1 LTPPPTCILGYAQAN
16 YPCESLVMLL
26 VGNQI
31 LKGGNG
37 NQLYLQEGKM
47 KFSKT
52 LLVVSLAMTFQEVYA
67 QGSII
72 NESKEFDKDAEIQLT
87 ESSSEANGRFVG
99 IEANDNDYQIKISQ
113 GSSLLIKGGQS
124 SSDVSRVYGIS
135 AQNKF
140 SLTLE
145 GNSSFELGSNNVDLR
160 AIRAMGDITVK
171 GSTSLSL
178 SSDSGL
184 IVGLDVWNS
193 ANVNISGSDFVIN
206 ATSESG
212 RIMGIQNWNSE
223 GGVVNLDSEN
233 IRIVT
238 DNSNSNSLNQ
248 GLLSYQSTTNFNG
261 NTYIEVLGGSEDAY
275 GIDVQCDPGLPH
287 DTVVNLRGTQTKIVV
302 HGKADS
308 VAVRPS
314 GATGFVNITSDIVDL
329 SASSTNG
336 PAFGIRVQYG
346 ASLAMTNTN
355 ASVNISAKADNKH
368 AIAVFNTTY
377 GGGGTIQF
385 GLTNIEANSITLQAA
400 GKDAFGVVSA
410 VRNDKE
416 DGTLVNLTNENE
428 GVSLKGQ
435 TTVNTTSSSGF
446 SIGIV
451 VSNANEKN
459 LELKNKVTAA
469 DITVNSLAQN
479 GGAAYA
485 VYLNDNGR
493 LELGRARLSA
503 VSDSGKAVGI
513 YNNGSVVKFSGDSVV
528 QAETALQGNGTVNV
542 ETGAILTLDGKI
554 VKDEWT
560 GIINANGKV
569 AYGVAESIAASD
581 LANANDG
588 TLLVIAGTEIAGN
601 VNVGTVM
608 TRDAT
613 AASHSLKVGSDGTI
627 LVRATDSYDGTSPLI
642 KVDSVRA
649 EKGSTVHLLNAAA
662 VAEGTKVFES
672 NDADE
677 DSLEDY
683 LFTTDNFLKK
693 VENNRIVG
701 EKSTNVFGSDLL
713 IPNVV
718 DAAVNAANNEGADRI
733 LGLTNK
739 ALTQAQSLKAI
750 HQFALMVPASGA
762 QSTAINV
769 ANLQLDVIDT
779 HASKLALHAEDKVGA
794 DLWIDLNGFLSKTND
809 YSAGSAK
816 FGYKSDL
823 AGVTIGSDYSFGN
836 GYAAGVSV
844 AFGKGSVRGQ
854 GEGSGVKNDVDYY
867 GVNLYGVWSNDYF
880 NTIGSVGYLQTKN
893 EIKTQ
898 GFKGKPDAKTVS
910 VGVRFEKPLALNEAI
925 TVTPHLGV
933 RYKHVKLDSFN
944 AGGFKYTTEKAD
956 IVEMPFGVAFNANLK
971 APCGADVKPFVDL
984 TIAPNFGDRKVSNKI
999 ALAGTTASDSFDARI
1014 ANNAM
1019 YNAKVGVNAVKGSHT
1034 FGLNYGIGGGNRGRV
1049 DQTLQARYTYRF

>member
-1 LTPPPTCILGYAQAN
+1 
-16 YPCESLVMLL
+16 
-26 VGNQI
+26 
-31 LKGGNG
+31 
-37 NQLYLQEGKM
+37 M
-47 KFSKT
+47 KFSRSVLAVS
-52 LLVVSLAMTFQEVYA
+52 LLVALQGVQA

-72 NESKEFDKDAEIQLT
+72 NENKVFEEDIEIQVDAVSS
-87 ESSSEANGRFVG
+87 ESSEKSNVYVG
-99 IEANDNDYQIKISQ
+99 IEANNSDSKIVVSPGASLLVTGNQ
-113 GSSLLIKGGQS
+113 SSLGQAA
-124 SSDVSRVYGIS
+124 DRLYGIS
-135 AQNKF
+135 SQNKNSF
-140 SLTLE
+140 ILE
-145 GNSSFELGSNNVDLR
+145 GNSTINLMAETAQVRG
-160 AIRAMGDITVK
+160 IRAYSDISMK
-171 GSTSLSL
+171 GSVQLNLVSE
-178 SSDSGL
+178 SG
-184 IVGLDVWNS
+184 IVVGLDGGNT
-193 ANVNISGSDFVIN
+193 AQIDISGDSFVVN
-206 ATSESG
+206 AESTSG
-212 RIMGIQNWNSE
+212 RIIGIQNYNRAGAE
-223 GGVVNLDSEN
+223 INLNSEN
-233 IRIVT
+233 IVIRT
-238 DNSNSNSLNQ
+238 NNSSSKDSEAFNQ
-248 GLLSYQSTTNFNG
+248 ALLSFQSTTNFNG
-261 NTYIEVLGGSEDAY
+261 NTFIEVYGGVADTY
-275 GIDVQCDPGLPH
+275 GIDIQCDPKNPY
-287 DTVVNLRGTQTKIVV
+287 DSVVNLNGKITKIAVN
-302 HGKADS
+302 GQKQA
-308 VAVRPS
+308 VAIRPS
-314 GATGFVNITSDIVDL
+314 GVPGYLSINSDIVDL
-329 SASSTNG
+329 SSSTVAG
-336 PAFGIRVQYG
+336 LSMGARVQYG
-346 ASLAMTNTN
+346 ATL
-355 ASVNISAKADNKH
+355 NISNPSADVRISAETQESH
-368 AIAVFNTTY
+368 AIAIYSSTY
-377 GGGGTIQF
+377 GGDGTFQF
-385 GLTNIEANSITLQAA
+385 GKTNIEAKKISLIAK
-400 GKDAFGVVSA
+400 GKNAYGIVSA
-410 VRNDKE
+410 VRNHPEK
-416 DGTLVNLTNENE
+416 GYLVDLTNDGE
-428 GVSLKGQ
+428 GVFLKGE
-435 TTVNTTSSSGF
+435 THINTVSQDGL
-446 SIGIV
+446 SIGIA
-451 VSNANEKN
+451 VSNKTNPEIK
-459 LELKNKVTAA
+459 LDLKNKVVAS
-469 DITVNSLAQN
+469 DVTVASEAKN
-479 GGAAYA
+479 GGTAFA
-485 VYLNDNGR
+485 VYLNDNGK
-493 LELGRARLSA
+493 LELENARLSA
-503 VSDSGKAVGI
+503 VSDDGKAVGI
-513 YNNGSVVKFSGDSVV
+513 YNNNGSIVKFTGNSFV
-528 QAETALQGNGTVNV
+528 QAETALQGNGTVDV
-542 ETGAILTLDGKI
+542 ETGAVLTLDGKI
-554 VKDEWT
+554 LKDDWT
-560 GIINANGKV
+560 GVINANGKV

-581 LANANDG
+581 LANAIDG

-608 TRDAT
+608 TRDTT

-649 EKGSTVHLLNAAA
+649 EKGSTVHLLNAAV
-662 VAEGTKVFES
+662 VAEGTKIFES

-701 EKSTNVFGSDLL
+701 EKSANVFGSDLL
-713 IPNVV
+713 ISNVV

-750 HQFALMVPASGA
+750 HQIALMVPASGA

-956 IVEMPFGVAFNANLK
+956 IVEVPFGVAFNANLK

>member
-1 LTPPPTCILGYAQAN
+1 
-16 YPCESLVMLL
+16 
-26 VGNQI
+26 
-31 LKGGNG
+31 
-37 NQLYLQEGKM
+37 M

-52 LLVVSLAMTFQEVYA
+52 VLAISLALAFQGANA
-67 QGSII
+67 QGSVL
-72 NESKEFDKDAEIQLT
+72 NENKVYEQNTEILIDKAS
-87 ESSSEANGRFVG
+87 ESTSENPTRFVG
-99 IEANDNDYQIKISQ
+99 IEASQSGDYEVTISQ
-113 GSSLLIKGGQS
+113 GSSLAVLGDQSQLSGVVERLYGAVSHKGTSLLIEGVTKFNLSATTAEIRGLRNLGGSLSVTGTTSLELQS
-124 SSDVSRVYGIS
+124 ESARVYGIDIW
-135 AQNKF
+135 
-140 SLTLE
+140 
-145 GNSSFELGSNNVDLR
+145 LGTTTHVS
-160 AIRAMGDITVK
+160 
-171 GSTSLSL
+171 GSTSVTLRSQKGDL
-178 SSDSGL
+178 YGVTIGEGSQFIASG
-184 IVGLDVWNS
+184 NE
-193 ANVNISGSDFVIN
+193 FVID
-206 ATSESG
+206 AKSEDS
-212 RIMGIQNWNSE
+212 RIYGLFAYDTQGSILNF
-223 GGVVNLDSEN
+223 DSEN
-233 IRIVT
+233 TRIIT
-238 DNSNSNSLNQ
+238 DNSNGNALNQ
-248 GLLSYQSTTNFNG
+248 AVLSYQSTTNFNG
-261 NTYIEVLGGSEDAY
+261 NTFIDVFGGTQDAY
-275 GIDVQCDPGLPH
+275 GIDVQCDPKLPY
-287 DTVVNLRGTQTKIVV
+287 DTIVNLRGNVTKITVR
-302 HGKADS
+302 GKADA

-314 GATGFVNITSDIVDL
+314 GATGFVTITSDTVDL
-329 SASSTNG
+329 SASSANG
-336 PAFGIRVQYG
+336 GAFGAQVQYG
-346 ASLAMTNTN
+346 ASLAIANIN
-355 ASVNISAKADNKH
+355 ANVKLSAEAENKH
-368 AIAVFNTTY
+368 AIALFNTTY
-377 GGGGTIQF
+377 GGSQTIQYGF
-385 GLTNIEANSITLQAA
+385 TNIEAKTVTLHAVGKQAY
-400 GKDAFGVVSA
+400 GIVSA
-410 VRNDKE
+410 VRNDKNN
-416 DGTLVNLTNENE
+416 GTLVNLTNENE
-428 GVSLKGQ
+428 GISIKGQ
-435 TTVNTTSSSGF
+435 TTVNTISKGGLSV
-446 SIGIV
+446 GIV
-451 VSNANEKN
+451 VSNDNEKD
-459 LELKNKVTAA
+459 LDLKNKVIVA
-469 DITVNSLAQN
+469 DIIVNSQAQD
-479 GGAAYA
+479 GGSAYA
-485 VYLNDNGR
+485 VYLNDKGK
-493 LELGRARLSA
+493 LELGNAKLFA
-503 VSDSGKAVGI
+503 KTDGGQAIGI
-513 YNNGSVVKFSGDSVV
+513 FNNNGSVIKFTGESVV

-542 ETGAILTLDGKI
+542 ETGAVLTLDGKI
-554 VKDEWT
+554 LKDADGWT
-560 GIINANGKV
+560 GVINTNGKV
-569 AYGVAESIAASD
+569 AYGVAESIAAAD
-581 LANANDG
+581 LANASEG

-601 VNVGTVM
+601 VNVGTVV
-608 TRDAT
+608 TREGAS
-613 AASHSLKVGSDGTI
+613 ASHSLKVGSDGTV

-672 NDADE
+672 NDSDE

-701 EKSTNVFGSDLL
+701 EKSANVFGSDLL

-750 HQFALMVPASGA
+750 HQIALMVPASGA

-779 HASKLALHAEDKVGA
+779 HASKLAFHPEDKVGA

-971 APCGADVKPFVDL
+971 APCGAEVKPFVDL

-999 ALAGTTASDSFDARI
+999 ALAGTTASDTFDARI

>member
-1 LTPPPTCILGYAQAN
+1 
-16 YPCESLVMLL
+16 
-26 VGNQI
+26 
-31 LKGGNG
+31 
-37 NQLYLQEGKM
+37 M

-52 LLVVSLAMTFQEVYA
+52 VLAVSLFTAIQSAYA
-67 QGSII
+67 QGTIL
-72 NESKEFDKDAEIQLT
+72 NQDKKFSENVEIKID
-87 ESSSEANGRFVG
+87 ENSSETDINKTIRKVG
-99 IEANDNDYQIKISQ
+99 IEASDNKDVSIKITNDALLTILGDQ
-113 GSSLLIKGGQS
+113 GSLSKDDRLYGIASQKGSNLSIKGNSAFKLDTS
-124 SSDVSRVYGIS
+124 SI
-135 AQNKF
+135 
-140 SLTLE
+140 
-145 GNSSFELGSNNVDLR
+145 DLR
-160 AIRAMGDITVK
+160 AIRANG
-171 GSTSLSL
+171 
-178 SSDSGL
+178 
-184 IVGLDVWNS
+184 
-193 ANVNISGSDFVIN
+193 NISIDGLTTLNLYSKTGSIYAIEIWSDANFSASGEELSIVAKSDGGAQIRGVHNWGGSVADFNSKKTSIHVESPISKSNLFGVN
-206 ATSESG
+206 A
-212 RIMGIQNWNSE
+212 NSS
-223 GGVVNLDSEN
+223 V
-233 IRIVT
+233 
-238 DNSNSNSLNQ
+238 
-248 GLLSYQSTTNFNG
+248 TNFNG
-261 NTYIEVLGGSEDAY
+261 
-275 GIDVQCDPGLPH
+275 DVEIKVVAGEGAGFGVNVECAPGD
-287 DTVVNLRGTQTKIVV
+287 DTLVNFNGENTKILITGDEDGV
-302 HGKADS
+302 GL
-308 VAVRPS
+308 RPS
-314 GATGFVNITSDIVDL
+314 GGAGVINVKSAFLNILVNTQNS
-329 SASSTNG
+329 SALGT
-336 PAFGIRVQYG
+336 RVQYG
-346 ASLAMTNTN
+346 ASLKISNRD
-355 ASVNISAKADNKH
+355 SVVGIVTESESAKAVSLLNATWGEKSKND
-368 AIAVFNTTY
+368 F
-377 GGGGTIQF
+377 QF
-385 GLTNIEANSITLQAA
+385 GSTEIDAKELSLSAKGAH
-400 GKDAFGVVSA
+400 AFG
-410 VRNDKE
+410 
-416 DGTLVNLTNENE
+416 LVNAVVTGHIVDKVGLKDGVFINADTTINSTSTSKE
-428 GVSLKGQ
+428 GISVGIAALNTKLGTETPKSKVIVSKA
-435 TTVNTTSSSGF
+435 TVTSF
-446 SIGIV
+446 
-451 VSNANEKN
+451 
-459 LELKNKVTAA
+459 
-469 DITVNSLAQN
+469 AQN
-479 GGAAYA
+479 GGIAYA
-485 VYLNDNGR
+485 TYLDDAGYI
-493 LELGRARLSA
+493 ELGTSRLTA
-503 VSDSGKAVGI
+503 VSDGGKAIGI
-513 YNNGSVVKFSGDSVV
+513 YNNNGSVIKFTGDSFV

-542 ETGAILTLDGKI
+542 ESGAVLTLDGKI
-554 VKDEWT
+554 NKDEWT
-560 GIINANGKV
+560 GIINANGKL
-569 AYGVAESIAASD
+569 AYGVAESIATSD

-588 TLLVIAGTEIAGN
+588 TLLVLAGTELAGN
-601 VNVGTVM
+601 VNVGTVV
-608 TRDAT
+608 TRDA
-613 AASHSLKVGSDGTI
+613 AATSNFLKVASDGTV
-627 LVRATDSYDGTSPLI
+627 LVRATESYDGTSPLI

-649 EKGSTVHLLNAAA
+649 EKGSMVHLLNAAA
-662 VAEGTKVFES
+662 IAEGTKVFES

-683 LFTTDNFLKK
+683 LFTTDHFLKK

-701 EKSTNVFGSDLL
+701 EKSANVFGSDLL

-750 HQFALMVPASGA
+750 HQIALMIPASGA

-779 HASKLALHAEDKVGA
+779 HASKLAFHAEDKVGA

-809 YSAGSAK
+809 YTAGSAK

-880 NTIGSVGYLQTKN
+880 NAIGSVGYLQTKN

-956 IVEMPFGVAFNANLK
+956 IVEVPFGVAFNANLK
-971 APCGADVKPFVDL
+971 APCGADVKPFIDL

>member
-1 LTPPPTCILGYAQAN
+1 
-16 YPCESLVMLL
+16 
-26 VGNQI
+26 
-31 LKGGNG
+31 
-37 NQLYLQEGKM
+37 M

-52 LLVVSLAMTFQEVYA
+52 VLAISLALAFQGANA
-67 QGSII
+67 QGSVL
-72 NESKEFDKDAEIQLT
+72 NENKVYEQNTEILIDKAS
-87 ESSSEANGRFVG
+87 ESTSENPTRFVG
-99 IEANDNDYQIKISQ
+99 IEASQSGDYEVTISQ
-113 GSSLLIKGGQS
+113 GSSLAVLGDQSQLSGVVERLYGAVSHKGTSLLIEGVTKFNLSTTTAEIRGLRNLGGSLSVTGTTSLELQS
-124 SSDVSRVYGIS
+124 ESARVYGIDIW
-135 AQNKF
+135 
-140 SLTLE
+140 
-145 GNSSFELGSNNVDLR
+145 LGTTTHVS
-160 AIRAMGDITVK
+160 
-171 GSTSLSL
+171 GSTSVTLRSQKGDL
-178 SSDSGL
+178 YGVTIGEGSQFIASG
-184 IVGLDVWNS
+184 NE
-193 ANVNISGSDFVIN
+193 FVID
-206 ATSESG
+206 AKSEDS
-212 RIMGIQNWNSE
+212 RIYGLFAYDTQGSILNF
-223 GGVVNLDSEN
+223 DSEN
-233 IRIVT
+233 TRIIT
-238 DNSNSNSLNQ
+238 DNSNGNALNQ
-248 GLLSYQSTTNFNG
+248 AVLSYQSTTNFNG
-261 NTYIEVLGGSEDAY
+261 NTFIDVFGGTQDAY
-275 GIDVQCDPGLPH
+275 GIDVQCDPKLPY
-287 DTVVNLRGTQTKIVV
+287 DTIVNLRGNVTKITVR
-302 HGKADS
+302 GKADA

-314 GATGFVNITSDIVDL
+314 GATGFVTITSDTVDL
-329 SASSTNG
+329 SASSANG
-336 PAFGIRVQYG
+336 GAFGAQVQYG
-346 ASLAMTNTN
+346 ASLAIANIN
-355 ASVNISAKADNKH
+355 ANVKLSAEAENKY
-368 AIAVFNTTY
+368 AIALYNTTY
-377 GGGGTIQF
+377 GGSNTIQF
-385 GLTNIEANSITLQAA
+385 GFTNIEAKVITLQAV
-400 GKDAFGVVSA
+400 GKEAYGIVSA
-410 VRNDKE
+410 VRNDKKN
-416 DGTLVNLTNENE
+416 GTLVNLTNENE

-435 TTVNTTSSSGF
+435 TTVNTISSGGL

-451 VSNANEKN
+451 VSNANETN
-459 LELKNKVTAA
+459 LELKNKVTVA
-469 DITVNSLAQN
+469 DIEVNSLAQN
-479 GGAAYA
+479 GGTAYA
-485 VYLNDNGR
+485 VYLNDDGK
-493 LELGRARLSA
+493 LELGSARLSA

-513 YNNGSVVKFSGDSVV
+513 YNNGSVVKFAGDSVV

-554 VKDEWT
+554 IKDEWT

-601 VNVGTVM
+601 VNVGSVV

-613 AASHSLKVGSDGTI
+613 TVSHSLKVASGGTV
-627 LVRATDSYDGTSPLI
+627 LVRATDSYDGISPLI
-642 KVDSVRA
+642 KVDSVRT

-701 EKSTNVFGSDLL
+701 EKSANVFGSDLL

-750 HQFALMVPASGA
+750 HQIALMVPASGA

-779 HASKLALHAEDKVGA
+779 HASKLAFHAEDKVGA

-823 AGVTIGSDYSFGN
+823 AGVTVGSDYFFGN

-880 NTIGSVGYLQTKN
+880 NTIGSVGYLQNKN
-893 EIKTQ
+893 EIKTL

-925 TVTPHLGV
+925 TVTPHLGI

-956 IVEMPFGVAFNANLK
+956 IVEVPFGVAFNANLK
-971 APCGADVKPFVDL
+971 APCGADIKPFVDL

-1034 FGLNYGIGGGNRGRV
+1034 FGLNYGIGGGNRDRV

>member
-1 LTPPPTCILGYAQAN
+1 
-16 YPCESLVMLL
+16 
-26 VGNQI
+26 
-31 LKGGNG
+31 
-37 NQLYLQEGKM
+37 M
-47 KFSKT
+47 KFSRSVLAVS
-52 LLVVSLAMTFQEVYA
+52 LLVALQGVQA

-72 NESKEFDKDAEIQLT
+72 NENKVFEEDIEIQVDAVSS
-87 ESSSEANGRFVG
+87 ESSEKSNIYVG
-99 IEANDNDYQIKISQ
+99 IEANNRDSKIVVSPGASLLVTGTQ
-113 GSSLLIKGGQS
+113 SSLGQGA
-124 SSDVSRVYGIS
+124 DRLYGIS
-135 AQNKF
+135 AQNKN
-140 SLTLE
+140 SLILE
-145 GNSSFELGSNNVDLR
+145 GNTIVNLIGETAQVRGLR
-160 AIRAMGDITVK
+160 AYSDMSIS
-171 GSTSLSL
+171 GSIQLNL
-178 SSDSGL
+178 VSDSG
-184 IVGLDVWNS
+184 IVVGLDGGNT
-193 ANVNISGSDFVIN
+193 AQIDISGKTFAIDAKSS
-206 ATSESG
+206 TG
-212 RIMGIQNWNSE
+212 RIIGIQNFNR
-223 GGVVNLDSEN
+223 GGAEINLDSEN
-233 IRIVT
+233 IVIKT
-238 DNSNSNSLNQ
+238 NNTGAGKEAYNQ
-248 GLLSYQSTTNFNG
+248 AVLGYQSTTNFNG
-261 NTYIEVLGGSEDAY
+261 NTFMEVIGGSDDSY
-275 GIDVQCDPGLPH
+275 GVDVQCDPGLPY
-287 DTVVNLRGTQTKIVV
+287 DTIVNLRGDQTKIAV
-302 HGKADS
+302 HGEGYS

-314 GATGFVNITSDIVDL
+314 GATGFVNITSSTVDL
-329 SASSTNG
+329 SASSTNAG
-336 PAFGIRVQYG
+336 AFGVRVQYG
-346 ASLAMTNTN
+346 ASLTIANIN
-355 ASVNISAKADNKH
+355 ANVNLSARAENKY
-368 AIAVFNTTY
+368 AIALYNTTY
-377 GGGGTIQF
+377 GGSNTIQF
-385 GLTNIEANSITLQAA
+385 GFTNIEAKAITLQAV
-400 GKDAFGVVSA
+400 GKEAYGIVSA
-410 VRNDKE
+410 VRNDKKN
-416 DGTLVNLTNENE
+416 GTLVNLTNENE

-435 TTVNTTSSSGF
+435 TTVNTISSGGL

-459 LELKNKVTAA
+459 LELKNKVTVA
-469 DITVNSLAQN
+469 DIKVNSLAQN
-479 GGAAYA
+479 GGTAYA
-485 VYLNDNGR
+485 VYLNDDGK
-493 LELGRARLSA
+493 LELGSARLSA

-513 YNNGSVVKFSGDSVV
+513 YNNGSVVKFAGDSVV

-542 ETGAILTLDGKI
+542 ETGAVLTLDGKI
-554 VKDEWT
+554 LKDADGWT
-560 GIINANGKV
+560 GVINTNGKV
-569 AYGVAESIAASD
+569 AYGVAESIAAAD
-581 LANANDG
+581 LANASEG

-601 VNVGTVM
+601 VNVGTVV
-608 TRDAT
+608 TRDGAS
-613 AASHSLKVGSDGTI
+613 ASHSLKVGSDGTV

-701 EKSTNVFGSDLL
+701 EKSANVFGSDLL

-750 HQFALMVPASGA
+750 HQIALMVPASGA

-779 HASKLALHAEDKVGA
+779 HASKLAFHAEDKVGA

-925 TVTPHLGV
+925 TVTPHLGI

-956 IVEMPFGVAFNANLK
+956 IVEVPFGIAFNANLK
-971 APCGADVKPFVDL
+971 APCGAEVKPFVDL

-1014 ANNAM
+1014 ANNTM

>member
-1 LTPPPTCILGYAQAN
+1 
-16 YPCESLVMLL
+16 
-26 VGNQI
+26 
-31 LKGGNG
+31 
-37 NQLYLQEGKM
+37 M
-47 KFSKT
+47 KVSKT
-52 LLVVSLAMTFQEVYA
+52 LLALSIAIALEGAWAQDPDIFEKDLEVSVGTVSVETASGRYVGVESNGGHYTIKMASDTSLTISGSATSLETPNRIYGITA
-67 QGSII
+67 Q
-72 NESKEFDKDAEIQLT
+72 K
-87 ESSSEANGRFVG
+87 ESSLKVLGNVNINLDAGNTLAKAEAP
-99 IEANDNDYQIKISQ
+99 E
-113 GSSLLIKGGQS
+113 
-124 SSDVSRVYGIS
+124 
-135 AQNKF
+135 
-140 SLTLE
+140 
-145 GNSSFELGSNNVDLR
+145 LR
-160 AIRAMGDITVK
+160 AIRANGGLVDLEGDINVSLKAGGSYSSLLDAWSEKESGINIK
-171 GSTSLSL
+171 GNITGVLESTS
-178 SSDSGL
+178 G
-184 IVGLDVWNS
+184 
-193 ANVNISGSDFVIN
+193 NISAIKQGNDGKIN
-206 ATSESG
+206 ISS
-212 RIMGIQNWNSE
+212 
-223 GGVVNLDSEN
+223 GVVNLHVKSETGRIVGIENYASKGGLITIDSGALN
-233 IRIVT
+233 IVT
-238 DNSNSNSLNQ
+238 DNSNSSTYNQ
-248 GLLSYQSTTNFNG
+248 GILAYQSTTNINAD
-261 NTYIEVLGGSEDAY
+261 TSIHVIGGAATAY
-275 GIDVQCDPGLPH
+275 GVDVQCDPNLPH
-287 DTVVNLRGTQTKIVV
+287 DTIVNLNGSSTKVSV
-302 HGKADS
+302 TGKKDAF
-308 VAVRPS
+308 ALRPS
-314 GATGFVNITSDIVDL
+314 GATGYINISSEDIVL
-329 SASSTNG
+329 SASSQDGLAAGTLS
-336 PAFGIRVQYG
+336 QYG
-346 ASLAMTNTN
+346 ASLKVDNQN
-355 ASVNISAKADNKH
+355 AKLNISAQSVNGK
-368 AIAVFNTTY
+368 AIAIYNTTY
-377 GGGGTIQF
+377 GGASTHQF
-385 GLTNIEANSITLQAA
+385 GSTEIGANTVNLVAQ
-400 GKDAFGVVSA
+400 GKDAFGIVSSVKEGDKVDVV
-410 VRNDKE
+410 NDK
-416 DGTLVNLTNENE
+416 DGVTINADTI
-428 GVSLKGQ
+428 
-435 TTVNTTSSSGF
+435 VNTLSNGGM
-446 SIGIV
+446 SIGV
-451 VSNANEKN
+451 TTSNKN
-459 LELKNKVTAA
+459 NGSLPPQNKVTISN
-469 DITVNSLAQN
+469 ITVNSVAQN
-479 GGAAYA
+479 NGEAYA
-485 VYLNDNGR
+485 FYLKDGGH
-493 LELGRARLSA
+493 LEVGSASLTA
-503 VSDSGKAVGI
+503 VSEGGNDAVGI
-513 YNNGSVVKFSGDSVV
+513 HNKDSTLIIKGDAVVR
-528 QAETALQGNGTVNV
+528 AEKALQGNGLV
-542 ETGAILTLDGKI
+542 EVSSDASLIMDGEI
-554 VKDEWT
+554 HKDEWT

-701 EKSTNVFGSDLL
+701 EKSANVFGSDLL

-750 HQFALMVPASGA
+750 HQIALIVPASGA

-779 HASKLALHAEDKVGA
+779 HASKLAFHAEDKVGA

-910 VGVRFEKPLALNEAI
+910 FGVRFEKPLALNEAI

-971 APCGADVKPFVDL
+971 APCGAEVKPFVDL

-999 ALAGTTASDSFDARI
+999 ALAGTTASDTFDARI

>member
-1 LTPPPTCILGYAQAN
+1 
-16 YPCESLVMLL
+16 M
-26 VGNQI
+26 
-31 LKGGNG
+31 
-37 NQLYLQEGKM
+37 
-47 KFSKT
+47 
-52 LLVVSLAMTFQEVYA
+52 
-67 QGSII
+67 
-72 NESKEFDKDAEIQLT
+72 
-87 ESSSEANGRFVG
+87 
-99 IEANDNDYQIKISQ
+99 
-113 GSSLLIKGGQS
+113 
-124 SSDVSRVYGIS
+124 
-135 AQNKF
+135 
-140 SLTLE
+140 
-145 GNSSFELGSNNVDLR
+145 
-160 AIRAMGDITVK
+160 
-171 GSTSLSL
+171 
-178 SSDSGL
+178 
-184 IVGLDVWNS
+184 
-193 ANVNISGSDFVIN
+193 
-206 ATSESG
+206 
-212 RIMGIQNWNSE
+212 
-223 GGVVNLDSEN
+223 
-233 IRIVT
+233 
-238 DNSNSNSLNQ
+238 
-248 GLLSYQSTTNFNG
+248 
-261 NTYIEVLGGSEDAY
+261 
-275 GIDVQCDPGLPH
+275 
-287 DTVVNLRGTQTKIVV
+287 
-302 HGKADS
+302 
-308 VAVRPS
+308 
-314 GATGFVNITSDIVDL
+314 
-329 SASSTNG
+329 
-336 PAFGIRVQYG
+336 
-346 ASLAMTNTN
+346 
-355 ASVNISAKADNKH
+355 
-368 AIAVFNTTY
+368 
-377 GGGGTIQF
+377 
-385 GLTNIEANSITLQAA
+385 
-400 GKDAFGVVSA
+400 
-410 VRNDKE
+410 
-416 DGTLVNLTNENE
+416 
-428 GVSLKGQ
+428 
-435 TTVNTTSSSGF
+435 
-446 SIGIV
+446 
-451 VSNANEKN
+451 
-459 LELKNKVTAA
+459 
-469 DITVNSLAQN
+469 
-479 GGAAYA
+479 
-485 VYLNDNGR
+485 
-493 LELGRARLSA
+493 
-503 VSDSGKAVGI
+503 
-513 YNNGSVVKFSGDSVV
+513 
-528 QAETALQGNGTVNV
+528 NV

-554 VKDEWT
+554 IKDEWT

-601 VNVGTVM
+601 VNVGSVV

-613 AASHSLKVGSDGTI
+613 TVSHSLKVASDGTV

-642 KVDSVRA
+642 KVDSVRT

-701 EKSTNVFGSDLL
+701 EKSANVFGSDLL

-750 HQFALMVPASGA
+750 HQIALMVPASGA

-779 HASKLALHAEDKVGA
+779 HASKLAFHAEDKVGA

-809 YSAGSAK
+809 YCAGSAK

-880 NTIGSVGYLQTKN
+880 NTVGSVGYLQTKN

-925 TVTPHLGV
+925 TVTPHLGI

-956 IVEMPFGVAFNANLK
+956 IVEVPFGVAFNANLK

>member
-1 LTPPPTCILGYAQAN
+1 
-16 YPCESLVMLL
+16 
-26 VGNQI
+26 
-31 LKGGNG
+31 
-37 NQLYLQEGKM
+37 M
-47 KFSKT
+47 KVSKT
-52 LLVVSLAMTFQEVYA
+52 LLALSIAIAFEGAWA
-67 QGSII
+67 QDSVTYEEDLHISADTISVEGGSRY
-72 NESKEFDKDAEIQLT
+72 SGFDVN
-87 ESSSEANGRFVG
+87 NGRYT
-99 IEANDNDYQIKISQ
+99 INMANN
-113 GSSLLIKGGQS
+113 SSLLITGISSSLKTPKRVYGLTVQKGSSLILAGNLNLDLSAKPDSSLDIRGIRVNAGQMDMQGDITFS
-124 SSDVSRVYGIS
+124 IKAGTGYSSLIDCWGYEKEETGLNIQGNIRGTIESTSGSISGIKLGRENEAKPGKGYLNISSDVIDLNIKSQTGRVVG
-135 AQNKF
+135 
-140 SLTLE
+140 LE
-145 GNSSFELGSNNVDLR
+145 NYDSQGHVSVEANQINITTNNVGSNSWNQGILSSQSTTDLKGNLK
-160 AIRAMGDITVK
+160 IVVK
-171 GSTSLSL
+171 GGGSNVYYSQGINAESNRKDSVSTL
-178 SSDSGL
+178 
-184 IVGLDVWNS
+184 
-193 ANVNISGSDFVIN
+193 VNISGPSTMMLV
-206 ATSESG
+206 
-212 RIMGIQNWNSE
+212 E
-223 GGVVNLDSEN
+223 GK
-233 IRIVT
+233 T
-238 DNSNSNSLNQ
+238 
-248 GLLSYQSTTNFNG
+248 
-261 NTYIEVLGGSEDAY
+261 
-275 GIDVQCDPGLPH
+275 
-287 DTVVNLRGTQTKIVV
+287 
-302 HGKADS
+302 DS
-308 VAVRPS
+308 VVLRPS
-314 GATGFVNITSDIVDL
+314 GANSHINLYSDKIELTASSANGDAKTIHSQYGGSLNIENKNAEIKL
-329 SASSTNG
+329 SAS
-336 PAFGIRVQYG
+336 AKEGIAIG
-346 ASLAMTNTN
+346 ISNTN
-355 ASVNISAKADNKH
+355 NHPANATDFQFGSVNILGNFLNIDAEGKNAYGILNVVADGIGIKYQDNKDGVVVQ
-368 AIAVFNTTY
+368 ANTTIN
-377 GGGGTIQF
+377 TIS
-385 GLTNIEANSITLQAA
+385 TA
-400 GKDAFGVVSA
+400 KDG
-410 VRNDKE
+410 E
-416 DGTLVNLTNENE
+416 
-428 GVSLKGQ
+428 
-435 TTVNTTSSSGF
+435 
-446 SIGIV
+446 SIGIKATNTKFGNV
-451 VSNANEKN
+451 APSAQTKVS
-459 LELKNKVTAA
+459 TA
-469 DITVNSLAQN
+469 TVISIAQN
-479 GGAAYA
+479 GGSAYA
-485 VYLNDNGR
+485 VYLNDNGN
-493 LELGRARLSA
+493 LELGTSRLIA
-503 VSDSGKAVGI
+503 ASDSGKAVGI
-513 YNNGSVVKFSGDSVV
+513 FNNNGSVVKFTGDSIV

-542 ETGAILTLDGKI
+542 ETGAVLTLDGKI
-554 VKDEWT
+554 IKDEWT

-569 AYGVAESIAASD
+569 AYGVAESIAVSD
-581 LANANDG
+581 LANATDG

-601 VNVGTVM
+601 VNVGTVV

-613 AASHSLKVGSDGTI
+613 ATSHSLKVASDGTV

-701 EKSTNVFGSDLL
+701 EKSANVFGSDLL

-769 ANLQLDVIDT
+769 ANLQLDVIDA

-956 IVEMPFGVAFNANLK
+956 IVEVPFGVAFNANLK

-1034 FGLNYGIGGGNRGRV
+1034 FGLNYGIGGGNKGRV